1 MVALALR
8 RLHRFL
14 WRLEGAVLVL
24 ILTATIGF
32 AVAQVLLRNLFHSGL
47 AWGDPLVR
55 ILVLWLGMV
64 GAMIASRRHEHI
76 HIDVF
81 TRRLPER
88 LQNGVHRLTD
98 LFTAAV
104 CLIVAW
110 HALML
115 IRIEFADG
123 YPAFASVPAWLAEA
137 VIPFGFAVMGL
148 RYLLSALR
156 GRLPAETE

>member
-1 MVALALR
+1 MAGSLQ
-8 RLHRFL
+8 RLHRLL
-14 WRLEGAVLVL
+14 WRLEGAVLVT

-32 AVAQVLLRNLFHSGL
+32 AVAQVLLRNLFHSGI

-81 TRRLPER
+81 ARRLPARWQGR
-88 LQNGVHRLTD
+88 LHRLTD
-98 LFTAAV
+98 LFTAGV
-104 CLIVAW
+104 CLLVAW
-110 HALML
+110 HALELVRMEYL
-115 IRIEFADG
+115 DG
-123 YPAFASVPAWLAEA
+123 YPAFAAVPVWLAEA
-137 VIPFGFAVMGL
+137 IIPFGFAVMGL

-156 GRLPAETE
+156 GRLPAERE

>member
-1 MVALALR
+1 MSPPALQ

-14 WRLEGAVLVL
+14 WRLEGAVLVAV
-24 ILTATIGF
+24 LTATIGF
-32 AVAQVLLRNLFHSGL
+32 AVTQIVLRNLFHSGL

-55 ILVLWLGMV
+55 NLVLWLGMV

-81 TRRLPER
+81 TRRLPAAW
-88 LQNGVHRLTD
+88 QPWVHRLTD

-104 CLIVAW
+104 CLTVAW

-115 IRIEFADG
+115 VRLEYQDG
-123 YPAFASVPAWLAEA
+123 YTAFGAVPVWLAEA
-137 VIPFGFAVMGL
+137 IIPFGFTVMGL
-148 RYLLSALR
+148 RYGLSALR
-156 GRLPAETE
+156 GRRPAED

>member
-1 MVALALR
+1 MVARSLR
-8 RLHRFL
+8 RLSRFL

-32 AVAQVLLRNLFHSGL
+32 AVAQVVLRNLFHSGL

-81 TRRLPER
+81 TRRLPPSLQR
-88 LQNGVHRLTD
+88 LVHRLTD

-110 HALML
+110 HALTL
-115 IRIEFADG
+115 VQIEYTDG
-123 YPAFASVPAWLAEA
+123 YPAFAGVPAWLAEA
-137 VIPFGFAVMGL
+137 IMPFGFAVMGL

-156 GRLPAETE
+156 GRQPATPE

>member
-1 MVALALR
+1 VAPSLQ
-8 RLHRFL
+8 RLHRLL
-14 WRLEGAVLVL
+14 WRLEGAVLVT

-32 AVAQVLLRNLFHSGL
+32 AVTQVLLRNFLHAGL

-81 TRRLPER
+81 ARRLPPRGREI
-88 LQNGVHRLTD
+88 VHRLTD
-98 LFTAAV
+98 LFTAAI

-110 HALML
+110 HAGELVRM
-115 IRIEFADG
+115 EFADG
-123 YPAFASVPAWLAEA
+123 YPAFAAVPVWLTEA
-137 VIPFGFAVMGL
+137 IIPFGFTVMGL
-148 RYLLSALR
+148 RYGLSALR
-156 GRLPAETE
+156 GRPPAEPVA

>member
-1 MVALALR
+1 MLADSLR
-8 RLHRFL
+8 RLHHFL

-32 AVAQVLLRNLFHSGL
+32 AVVQILLRNLMHSGL

-64 GAMIASRRHEHI
+64 GAMIASRRREHI

-81 TRRLPER
+81 TRRLPAH
-88 LQNGVHRLTD
+88 LQTWTHRLTD

-104 CLIVAW
+104 CLVVAW

-115 IRIEFADG
+115 VRIEYADG
-123 YPAFASVPAWLAEA
+123 YPAFARVPAWLTEA

-148 RYLLSALR
+148 RYLFSALR
-156 GRLPAETE
+156 GRLPPERE